1 MQGSMVYPSGQ
12 ARLVGQI
19 NHSSRFACCGW
30 RLVPFMGGR
39 SHAAFRYRL
48 KKTAKEK
55 NLRKSVKAPLWHKP
69 KRNGPCFISLNLL
82 FRHEAKPFSSLMR
95 IVGTW
100 LSKLFWRWCADE
112 IKPLLRKSQI
122 RVKKVGRFCRNL
134 PFYLY
139 FCTWRVLWRL
149 RNAQK
154 YI

>member
-1 MQGSMVYPSGQ
+1 
-12 ARLVGQI
+12 
-19 NHSSRFACCGW
+19 
-30 RLVPFMGGR
+30 MGGR

-100 LSKLFWRWCADE
+100 LSKLVLAMVCRRNKIAFTE
-112 IKPLLRKSQI
+112 KP
-122 RVKKVGRFCRNL
+122 N
-134 PFYLY
+134 
-139 FCTWRVLWRL
+139 
-149 RNAQK
+149 
-154 YI
+154 